1 MLQKILCTVLSWQPE
16 TWILHSSLSTISFST
31 TINIASN
38 IILHSYIHSTYI
50 HLFIFILYRFVWNLN
65 NTRDIFS
72 YSFKSILQ
80 TLEHKKSSFNVRSL
94 TEIDVMTKTIERAFN
109 LVMCSNMYVYMCEKQ
124 GSL

>member
-1 MLQKILCTVLSWQPE
+1 MLSWQPE

-80 TLEHKKSSFNVRSL
+80 TLEHEKSSFNVRSL
-94 TEIDVMTKTIERAFN
+94 TETDVMTKTIERAFN
-109 LVMCSNMYVYMCEKQ
+109 LVMCSIVYVYMCEKQ